1 MMGALHHKTKERKNF
16 VATSS
21 NCTNSVR
28 VVTILVNFTATR
40 SPYSPLHG
48 TNKELAYKLLWF

>member
-1 MMGALHHKTKERKNF
+1 MMGALHLKTKERKNS
-16 VATSS
+16 VATSR

-40 SPYSPLHG
+40 SSYPLLHG
-48 TNKELAYKLLWF
+48 TDKELAYKLLWF